1 MEQKELTGRIKQLIV
16 RALSLPVDPEEI
28 PEEEPLFGDGLELDS
43 VATLEIVFAVEEEF
57 GIEVEDDDLRV
68 ELFASVATLSEY
80 VRNRL
85 GEKPACPPGEA

>member
-28 PEEEPLFGDGLELDS
+28 PEEEPLFGDGVGLDS

-68 ELFASVATLSEY
+68 ELFASVATLAEY

-85 GEKPACPPGEA
+85 GEKSAYPPSEA